1 MTGGS
6 CHGSGEA
13 QTTSRR
19 PENMREAFRSVSRGL
34 ESIATKGMDLPVAF
48 GRGRGDQFT
57 FGHAVS
63 MAITGY
69 LLAPGLGEDL
79 FAIHLDFQNPSEFLE
94 WAGAN
99 PQLWGNGEGRKALS
113 DPSAYGCNDR
123 DVTVDHLAW
132 WFGEVADRLAAS
144 ADER

>member
-1 MTGGS
+1 MNGDS
-6 CHGSGEA
+6 CHGGGEA
-13 QTTSRR
+13 QITSYG
-19 PENMREAFRSVSRGL
+19 PENMHDAFRSVSKGL
-34 ESIATKGMDLPVAF
+34 ESIATKGMDLAVGF
-48 GRGRGDQFT
+48 GRGRGDQFA

-63 MAITGY
+63 IAITGY
-69 LLAPGLGEDL
+69 LLAPRLGEDL
-79 FAIHLDFQNPSEFLE
+79 FAIHLGFQNPSEFLE

-132 WFGEVADRLAAS
+132 WFGEVADRLAALE
-144 ADER
+144 DGR

>member
-13 QTTSRR
+13 QTTAYG
-19 PENMREAFRSVSRGL
+19 PENMHEAFRSVSKGL
-34 ESIATKGMDLPVAF
+34 ESIAIKGMDLPIAF

-79 FAIHLDFQNPSEFLE
+79 FAIHLGFQESSEFLQ
-94 WAGAN
+94 WASTN
-99 PQLWGNGEGRKALS
+99 PQVWGNDNGRQALS
-113 DPSAYGCNDR
+113 DPAAYGCDGQSL
-123 DVTVDHLAW
+123 TVDYLAW
-132 WFGEVADRLAAS
+132 WFGEVADRLAAL
-144 ADER
+144 

>member
-6 CHGSGEA
+6 CRGSGEA
-13 QTTSRR
+13 QTTSYS
-19 PENMREAFRSVSRGL
+19 PENMHEAFRTVSKGL
-34 ESIATKGMDLPVAF
+34 ESIATKGMDLPVEF

-79 FAIHLDFQNPSEFLE
+79 FAIHLGVSKPLGIPGLGRRKPASLGQRRRPQGAERPGCLRLQRPGPDRRLPGLVV
-94 WAGAN
+94 WRGRRPAG
-99 PQLWGNGEGRKALS
+99 S
-113 DPSAYGCNDR
+113 
-123 DVTVDHLAW
+123 LA
-132 WFGEVADRLAAS
+132 G
-144 ADER
+144 